1 MTRQP
6 WEAVRHGSAYGGADV
21 IGANVKAARLER
33 GMSLRALATAS
44 GLSAGYLSKVE
55 RGLANLDRRRSL
67 LDVADAL
74 HVPPNR
80 LTGQPYDAATRAE
93 ELVRVTV
100 ADMRDLLYGSAI
112 GAPVEDAPGRDL
124 PALRVATDRAA
135 SLYADCAVEPL
146 AQLLPG
152 LLSDLYGH
160 TAAGGEDAAEA
171 VALLPVALN
180 AAWNLAHWAGEPEVA
195 YRAAEQAT
203 VAAELDGDPALRGFA
218 AFGIAHTLGHV
229 NGKRARV
236 RGGQVATAAADQ
248 LEEHAAAGPSAEMF
262 GMLHLTA
269 AWADLLAGDGSRVDE
284 HVDAAAAAA
293 ERTGDGTYG
302 RLWFG
307 PSNVAAWR
315 VALAVELG
323 DGGRVPELAAA
334 VDLDSL
340 PAAER
345 KAGHLINLGRGLAQ
359 EPATARDALPAFRRA
374 RRLTPTRTRWN
385 PHVRLTVEQLLYEVG
400 GTDVRAFASWL
411 GVIPH

>member
-1 MTRQP
+1 MIGGN
-6 WEAVRHGSAYGGADV
+6 VR
-21 IGANVKAARLER
+21 AARLER

-80 LTGQPYDAATRAE
+80 LTGQPYDPQTRAE
-93 ELVRVTV
+93 ELVRVAV
-100 ADMRDLLYGSAI
+100 ADMRDVLYGSDI
-112 GAPVEDAPGRDL
+112 GTQVGDMPERDL
-124 PALRVATDRAA
+124 PGLRAAVDRAGR
-135 SLYADCAVEPL
+135 LYAECAVEPL
-146 AQLLPG
+146 ARMLPALLT
-152 LLSDLYGH
+152 DLYAQ
-160 TAAGGEDAAEA
+160 TATGGREAAEA
-171 VALLPVALN
+171 VALLPEALN
-180 AAWNLAHWAGEPEVA
+180 AAWNLAHWAGEAEVA
-195 YRAAEQAT
+195 YRAAEQA
-203 VAAELDGDPALRGFA
+203 VFAAELDGDPALVGFA
-218 AFGIAHTLGHV
+218 AFGMSHTLAHV

-236 RGGQVATAAADQ
+236 RGGQVAASAADR
-248 LEEHAAAGPSAEMF
+248 LAEHAGGGPAAEMF

-269 AWADLLAGDGSRVDE
+269 AWADLLTGAGDDVDR
-284 HVDAAAAAA
+284 HVAEAAAAAG
-293 ERTGDGTYG
+293 RTGDGSYG

-315 VALAVELG
+315 VALAVERG
-323 DGGRVPELAAA
+323 EGGRVPELAAA
-334 VDLDSL
+334 VNLDSL

-385 PHVRLTVEQLLYEVG
+385 PHVRLTTERLLYEVG
-400 GTDVRAFASWL
+400 GHDVRAFASWL
-411 GVIPH
+411 GIIPR